1 MPALLISLHDT
12 SLVII
17 TKGVKSGVK
26 EIDLDDR

>member
-17 TKGVKSGVK
+17 IKGVKSGVK
-26 EIDLDDR
+26 EIDFDDR

>member
-17 TKGVKSGVK
+17 TKRVRAELKK
-26 EIDLDDR
+26 